1 MCWAVEPQSAHL
13 ALRFNQRYPLAM
25 NARIATLMV
34 HTSPLDQP
42 GIGDAGGMNI
52 YVAESAERMA
62 AMGVEVDIFTR
73 RTNSKVADIVQVS
86 PGVRVI
92 QLNVGPL
99 TGVTKEELPKLNSAI
114 ADEFTKKLSGE
125 TKYDLIH
132 SHYWISGKVA
142 MIASKALKI
151 PFVHTMHTMARVKNL
166 NLAEGEIP
174 EPMIR
179 VQGETQVVAAAQAL
193 IANTDAEA
201 ASLVSLYEACPDIV
215 HVVTPGVDLYNFT
228 PGAGRLAARKV
239 IGIDSDAHVIT
250 FVGRIQPHKGPELL
264 IRATAELVSHSP
276 HLRPKLRVFIVG
288 GASGANGS
296 EVERLKEL
304 VNWLGIDD
312 VISFSPP
319 VPRTELPNWYR
330 AADLV
335 CVPSYSESFGL
346 VALEAQAC
354 GTPVVATA
362 VGGLRTAVA
371 DGISGVLVDGHDP
384 RAWSSVLAR
393 LLQEPQRRVLLSM
406 GAIEHASHFG
416 WDATARGTLDIYDQ
430 VLTEAARVNKS
441 IG

>member
-1 MCWAVEPQSAHL
+1 
-13 ALRFNQRYPLAM
+13 
-25 NARIATLMV
+25 
-34 HTSPLDQP
+34 
-42 GIGDAGGMNI
+42 
-52 YVAESAERMA
+52 VAKELKM
-62 AMGVEVDIFTR
+62 
-73 RTNSKVADIVQVS
+73 
-86 PGVRVI
+86 
-92 QLNVGPL
+92 QL
-99 TGVTKEELPKLNSAI
+99 
-114 ADEFTKKLSGE
+114 
-125 TKYDLIH
+125 
-132 SHYWISGKVA
+132 
-142 MIASKALKI
+142 
-151 PFVHTMHTMARVKNL
+151 VHTMHTMARVKNL

-179 VQGETQVVAAAQAL
+179 VQGETQIVAAANAL
-193 IANTDAEA
+193 TANTDAEA

-228 PGAGRLAARKV
+228 PGAGRAAARKV
-239 IGIDSDAHVIT
+239 VGVDSDALVIT

-264 IRATAELVSHSP
+264 IRATAEMLSHTP
-276 HLRPKLRVFIVG
+276 LLRPKLRVFIVG

-304 VNWLGIDD
+304 TTWLGIDD
-312 VISFSPP
+312 VISFAPP
-319 VPRTELPNWYR
+319 VVRTELPNWYR

>member
-1 MCWAVEPQSAHL
+1 
-13 ALRFNQRYPLAM
+13 M
-25 NARIATLMV
+25 NGRIATVMV

-52 YVAESAERMA
+52 YVLESAQRMA
-62 AMGVEVDIFTR
+62 AMGVEIDIFTR
-73 RTNSKVADIVQVS
+73 RTESESPEIIEISK
-86 PGVRVI
+86 GVRVRYFDCGHGH
-92 QLNVGPL
+92 L
-99 TGVTKEELPKLNSAI
+99 TKEQLPTHILGLSKEFLRMI
-114 ADEFTKKLSGE
+114 KDE
-125 TKYDLIH
+125 KYDAIH

-142 MIASKALKI
+142 MPAATKLRI
-151 PFVHTMHTMARVKNL
+151 PLIHTMHTMARVKNL
-166 NLAEGEIP
+166 NLAEGESP

-179 VQGETQVVAAAQAL
+179 VQGETQVAAAAQAL

-201 ASLVSLYEACPDIV
+201 ASLVSLYDACPDTV
-215 HVVTPGVDLYNFT
+215 HVVNPGVDLFTFT
-228 PGAGRLAARKV
+228 PGTGRNAAREQIHTPANALIV
-239 IGIDSDAHVIT
+239 T
-250 FVGRIQPHKGPELL
+250 FVGRIQPHKGPEVL
-264 IRATAELVSHSP
+264 IRATSELVKHSP
-276 HLRPKLRVFIVG
+276 QMRPQLIVNIIG
-288 GASGANGS
+288 GASGANTE

-304 VNWLGIDD
+304 ATWLGIDD
-312 VISFSPP
+312 VVRFAPP
-319 VPRTELPNWYR
+319 VPRADLVHWYR

-384 RAWSSVLAR
+384 KAWSSVIAR

-430 VLTEAARVNKS
+430 VITHNNAAAK
-441 IG
+441 IAGQ

>member
-1 MCWAVEPQSAHL
+1 VTS
-13 ALRFNQRYPLAM
+13 R
-25 NARIATLMV
+25 RIATLMV
-34 HTSPLDQP
+34 HTSPLDQA

-52 YVAESAERMA
+52 YVCEAAQNMA
-62 AMGVEVDIFTR
+62 AMGVQVDIFTR
-73 RTNSKVADIVQVS
+73 RTNSEVADVVEAA

-92 QLNVGPL
+92 HLNVGPV
-99 TGVTKEELPKLNSAI
+99 TGVTKEQLPKLIPDLSA
-114 ADEFTKKLSGE
+114 AFKDALRKE
-125 TKYDLIH
+125 KYDVIH

-142 MIASKALKI
+142 MPVAKELNI
-151 PFVHTMHTMARVKNL
+151 PLVHTMHTMARVKNL
-166 NLAEGEIP
+166 NLAEGEVP

-179 VQGETQVVAAAQAL
+179 VQGETQVVAAADAL
-193 IANTDAEA
+193 IANTDAEG
-201 ASLVSLYEACPDIV
+201 ASLVSLYEACPDKV
-215 HVVTPGVDLYNFT
+215 LVVSPGVNLKVFT
-228 PGAGRLAARKV
+228 PGAGRAAAREA
-239 IGIDSDAHVIT
+239 IGLDKDSHIIT
-250 FVGRIQPHKGPELL
+250 FVGRIQPHKGPEVL
-264 IRATAELVSHSP
+264 IRSVAELVSHSP
-276 HLRPKLRVFIVG
+276 HLRAKLIVNIIG
-288 GASGANGS
+288 GASGANQS

-304 VNWLGIDD
+304 STWLGIND
-312 VISFSPP
+312 VVRFAPP
-319 VPRTELPNWYR
+319 VPREELPQWYR
-330 AADLV
+330 ASDLV

-416 WDATARGTLDIYDQ
+416 WDATSRGTLDIYDR
-430 VLTEAARVNKS
+430 VLSARAEAKKN